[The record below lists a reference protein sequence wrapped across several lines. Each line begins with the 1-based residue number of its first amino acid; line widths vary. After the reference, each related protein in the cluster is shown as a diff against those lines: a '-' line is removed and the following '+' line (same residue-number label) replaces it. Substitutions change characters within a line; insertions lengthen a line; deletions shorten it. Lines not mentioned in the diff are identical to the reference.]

1 MKKISTALMFSLC
14 LLLMGCTDSNPLN
27 RQAVTG
33 EIMLEGAPLV
43 DGSIE
48 FSPVGEGT
56 ASGAVIQAG
65 KFAIPAEKGLPPGDY
80 LVRISAYDEDAEPI
94 ELPGE
99 SNKIAEE
106 LIPAKY
112 NTESEITFTV
122 EAGQENVFTLN
133 IEK

>member
-1 MKKISTALMFSLC
+1 MFSLF

-33 EIMLEGAPLV
+33 EIMLEGAPLT

-48 FSPVGEGT
+48 FSPVAEGT

-80 LVRISAYDEDAEPI
+80 LVRISAYNEDAEPI

>member
-1 MKKISTALMFSLC
+1 MFSLC
-14 LLLMGCTDSNPLN
+14 LLVMGCTDSNPLN

-33 EIMLEGAPLV
+33 EIMLEGAPLT

-48 FSPVGEGT
+48 FSPVAEGT

-80 LVRISAYDEDAEPI
+80 LVRISAYNEDAEPI